1 MVLVLV
7 LVLPAGV
14 LVDDGVAVEA
24 TPVDVEAPS
33 AEPPA
38 GVTDDLEGLLR
49 LMTGA
54 TTVTA
59 GAAGAEVGDV
69 LMEPVRGPL
78 E

>member
-1 MVLVLV
+1 MLL

-14 LVDDGVAVEA
+14 LVDGVVAVVVVEA
-24 TPVDVEAPS
+24 TPDDVEAPS

-38 GVTDDLEGLLR
+38 GVADDLEGLLR

-59 GAAGAEVGDV
+59 GVAGAEVGEV